1 MSERSPTWSRG
12 FVERP
17 DHRGED
23 ANPAGC
29 YRGMSSR
36 RRWVEPLKRLN
47 HWTNVFPF
55 HAMWQPRLFL
65 PTQPQL
71 SPSKRARDKFR
82 VMSFICKARRA
93 VECVCVWLEWLMAW
107 LEGPL
112 RYVTIKTIM
121 FHLPVSS
128 QKIVGRKKKTC
139 TLNHSVVGSTN
150 TLWLYWGDCSLYL
163 MCFSDHFWPPFIW
176 KQISVLCD
184 SQIWLVMMAFRL

>member
-1 MSERSPTWSRG
+1 MNDPQHEAEALSSVQITEARTPTRRVAIVECQVVVDEWSLWSG
-12 FVERP
+12 
-17 DHRGED
+17 
-23 ANPAGC
+23 
-29 YRGMSSR
+29 
-36 RRWVEPLKRLN
+36 
-47 HWTNVFPF
+47 WTIGLMFSPF